1 MRLWPLIVWFI
12 GDVALMRLTSRYT
25 TRIRSFVLSLR
36 MSIVRPSVERIR
48 IYLEFERKKK
58 YTPVIFFNR
67 ASIYTRCVI
76 SLRFWFL
83 FAYIYIYTHVFP
95 VSTLS
100 RTSYLRHSNATREKT
115 RRGKWNWRSEWS
127 IPANILSLKVYKS
140 PRIYTFRQ
148 CIFCTYLHYGRSIC
162 TKTVI
167 REEDSLNIKRIFAAI
182 NRRVV
187 TIGEG
192 SRGGGEGRGM
202 RD

>member
-1 MRLWPLIVWFI
+1 MAANCLIYRRCRANAINKPLYHEDSFVRSLASN
-12 GDVALMRLTSRYT
+12 VHRSSVRRTNSNLP
-25 TRIRSFVLSLR
+25 RIRKEEKIHSLA
-36 MSIVRPSVERIR
+36 RP
-48 IYLEFERKKK
+48 
-58 YTPVIFFNR
+58 IFFNR

-192 SRGGGEGRGM
+192 SRGGGGRGM